1 MFSLGWVGA
10 VRRDTG
16 AVRGDS
22 GAVRGDSGAVR
33 GDPGAVRGDSDA
45 GLWKCNKDIIA
56 GHDRA
61 LHPPHP
67 NISHINSKP
76 HTYSTVTRFS
86 GPNNQHN

>member
-56 GHDRA
+56 GPSPRLA
-61 LHPPHP
+61 
-67 NISHINSKP
+67 SKV
-76 HTYSTVTRFS
+76 TNTRDYSRLLILVNCNRIVWLAAQ
-86 GPNNQHN
+86 GR